1 MTQAWQHAV
10 AVSPTWREHDRAA
23 AAPGTG
29 VVIQSSRAGLVPSF
43 RTGLMAQGF
52 STKLEKM

>member
-1 MTQAWQHAV
+1 MTQAWQHSV
-10 AVSPTWREHDRAA
+10 AVPPTRRECDRAA

-29 VVIQSSRAGLVPSF
+29 VVIQSSKAGLVPSL

-52 STKLEKM
+52 STKLGKM